1 MMLMD
6 NKVTTHDRFV
16 KKFERDLKAY
26 FDAGD
31 NARFLKTFNKYMDIS
46 EPSELTEEMLY
57 ETLLRAKRPGELV
70 DYSLEQ
76 MNNGDGDYETHMVYM
91 LQALSDMGN
100 YEEVLE
106 FSGHLLEEPIPQGFR
121 VDILSLRQN
130 ASNKL
135 RGMLVEKEPVI
146 SKEEFDKF
154 NLFQQLEFVE
164 KITETNDIT
173 YKNLILEAFAETERN
188 ELQTAMLLYL
198 RSVRSN
204 GTLTIEKCGVK
215 MTVKPS
221 ELMSLEEYFIVNDVL
236 TKVLDE
242 VEQFNP
248 SFTEAVTELLMGH
261 AIYMYPVQPDF
272 KTEAVIKAY
281 AERIEEMLGMEPS
294 YEADPNVKRWLSEI
308 ENDIAKN
315 SL

>member
-1 MMLMD
+1 MLMD

>member
-1 MMLMD
+1 MD
-6 NKVTTHDRFV
+6 NKVTTHHRFV

-31 NARFLKTFNKYMDIS
+31 HTRFLKTFNKYTALS
-46 EPSELTEEMLY
+46 EPSAHTEEMLY
-57 ETLLRAKRPGELV
+57 ETLLRANCPGELV

-106 FSGHLLEEPIPQGFR
+106 FSSHLLEEAIPQGFR

-130 ASNKL
+130 AANKL
-135 RGMLVEKEPVI
+135 SGLKVEAQPVI
-146 SKEEFDKF
+146 SKEAFDKL
-154 NLFQQLEFVE
+154 NLFQKLEFVE
-164 KITETNDIT
+164 KITETNDIMYT
-173 YKNLILEAFAETERN
+173 NLILDAFAKTERN

-204 GTLTIEKCGVK
+204 VTLTIEKCGLK
-215 MTVKPS
+215 MMMKPS
-221 ELMSLEEYFIVNDVL
+221 ELMSLETYFIVRDIL
-236 TKVLDE
+236 PKVLDE

-248 SFTEAVTELLMGH
+248 SFKEAVTELLMGH

-272 KTEAVIKAY
+272 TLNAMIKAY
-281 AERIEEMLGMEPS
+281 SERIEEMLGMETS
-294 YEADPNVKRWLSEI
+294 YEADPVVKRWLSKI

-315 SL
+315 AL

>member
-6 NKVTTHDRFV
+6 NKVTTHHRFI

-31 NARFLKTFNKYMDIS
+31 DARFLSTFSKYTNLT
-46 EPSELTEEMLY
+46 EPSEHAEEMLY
-57 ETLLRAKRPGELV
+57 ETLLRSKRPGELV

-76 MNNGDGDYETHMVYM
+76 MNNGDGNYETHMVYM

-121 VDILSLRQN
+121 IDILSLRQN
-130 ASNKL
+130 AANRL
-135 RGMLVEKEPVI
+135 RGMLSDQEPVI

-164 KITETNDIT
+164 KITTAHDIT
-173 YKNLILEAFAETERN
+173 YTDLIREAFSEVKRN
-188 ELQTAMLLYL
+188 ELKTAMLLYL

-215 MTVKPS
+215 MTVQPA
-221 ELMSLEEYFIVNDVL
+221 ELVSLEEYFIVKDVL
-236 TKVLDE
+236 PKVLDE

-248 SFTEAVTELLMGH
+248 SFTEAATELLMGH

-272 KTEAVIKAY
+272 TAEAAVQAY
-281 AERIEEMLGMEPS
+281 CERIEEMLGMPAS
-294 YEADPNVKRWLSEI
+294 YDADAKVKRWLGEI
-308 ENDIAKN
+308 EREIAEN

>member
-1 MMLMD
+1 MLMD

-16 KKFERDLKAY
+16 KKFERDLKEY

-31 NARFLKTFNKYMDIS
+31 NARFLKTFNKYMDVS
-46 EPSELTEEMLY
+46 EPSELAEEMLY

>member
-1 MMLMD
+1 MD
-6 NKVTTHDRFV
+6 NKVTTHHRFIQ
-16 KKFERDLKAY
+16 KFERDLKAHY
-26 FDAGD
+26 DAGD
-31 NARFLKTFNKYMDIS
+31 DTRFLKTFSKYTELS
-46 EPSELTEEMLY
+46 EPSELAEEMLY
-57 ETLLRAKRPGELV
+57 ETLLRAQRPGELV

-130 ASNKL
+130 AANKL
-135 RGMLVEKEPVI
+135 RGMLTEAEPAV
-146 SKEEFDKF
+146 SKDDFDKM

-164 KITETNDIT
+164 KITQTHDLA
-173 YKNLILEAFAETERN
+173 YMNLIMEVFSETGRN

-198 RSVRSN
+198 RSVRAN
-204 GTLTIEKCGVK
+204 GTLTIEKCGVE

-221 ELMSLEEYFIVNDVL
+221 GLSSLEEYFIVRDVL
-236 TKVLDE
+236 PKVIDE

-248 SFTEAVTELLMGH
+248 SFTEAATELIMGH

-272 KTEAVIKAY
+272 TTEAVIKAY
-281 AERIEEMLGMEPS
+281 AERIEEMLGMPAS
-294 YEADPNVKRWLSEI
+294 YGAETEVKNWLAEI
-308 ENDIAKN
+308 ELDIARN

>member
-6 NKVTTHDRFV
+6 NKVTTHHRFV
-16 KKFERDLKAY
+16 EKFERDLKAY

-31 NARFLKTFNKYMDIS
+31 NTRFLKTFNKYMDIS
-46 EPSELTEEMLY
+46 EPAELAEEMLY

-106 FSGHLLEEPIPQGFR
+106 FSGHLLEESIPQGFR
-121 VDILSLRQN
+121 IDILSLRQN
-130 ASNKL
+130 AANKL
-135 RGMLVEKEPVI
+135 RGLKVEAEPVI
-146 SKEEFDKF
+146 SKEAFEEL

-164 KITETNDIT
+164 KITETHDIT
-173 YKNLILEAFAETERN
+173 YANLILEAFAKTERN

-215 MTVKPS
+215 MTVQPS
-221 ELMSLEEYFIVNDVL
+221 ELSSLEAYFIVKDIL
-236 TKVLDE
+236 PKVLDE

-272 KTEAVIKAY
+272 TSSAVIKAY

>member
-1 MMLMD
+1 MMHMD
-6 NKVTTHDRFV
+6 NKVTTHHRFV

-26 FDAGD
+26 YDAAD
-31 NARFLKTFNKYMDIS
+31 DTRFLKTFNKYMDLS
-46 EPSELTEEMLY
+46 QPSELAEEMLY

-106 FSGHLLEEPIPQGFR
+106 FSAHLREEPIPQGFR

-130 ASNKL
+130 AANKL
-135 RGMLVEKEPVI
+135 RGMLTETEPAI
-146 SKEEFDKF
+146 GKEEFSKM

-164 KITETNDIT
+164 KITETHDIT
-173 YKNLILEAFAETERN
+173 YTDFIKEALAKTERN

-198 RSVRSN
+198 RMVRAS
-204 GTLTIEKCGVK
+204 GTLTIEKCGVE

-221 ELMSLEEYFIVNDVL
+221 DLSSLEDYFIVKDVL
-236 TKVLDE
+236 SKVLDE

-248 SFTEAVTELLMGH
+248 SFTEAATELIMGH

-272 KTEAVIKAY
+272 TSNAVVKAY
-281 AERIEEMLGMEPS
+281 SERIEEMLGMEPS

>member
-6 NKVTTHDRFV
+6 NKVTTHHRFV

-26 FDAGD
+26 YDAGD
-31 NARFLKTFNKYMDIS
+31 DMHFLKTFNKYMDLS
-46 EPSELTEEMLY
+46 EPSELAEEMLY

-135 RGMLVEKEPVI
+135 RGMLAASEPVI
-146 SKEEFDKF
+146 SKEDFDKF
-154 NLFQQLEFVE
+154 NLFQQLEFIE
-164 KITETNDIT
+164 KITESHDIT
-173 YKNLILEAFAETERN
+173 YTDFIIEAFDKTERN

-221 ELMSLEEYFIVNDVL
+221 ELTSLEDYFIARDVL
-236 TKVLDE
+236 PKVLDE

-248 SFTEAVTELLMGH
+248 SFTEATTELIMGH

-272 KTEAVIKAY
+272 TSDAVVKAY
-281 AERIEEMLGMEPS
+281 SERIEEMLGMEPS

>member
-6 NKVTTHDRFV
+6 NKVTTHHRFI

-31 NARFLKTFNKYMDIS
+31 DARFLSTFSKYTNLT
-46 EPSELTEEMLY
+46 EPSEHAEEMLY
-57 ETLLRAKRPGELV
+57 ETLLRSKRPGELV

-76 MNNGDGDYETHMVYM
+76 MNNGDGNYETHMVYM

-121 VDILSLRQN
+121 IDILSLRQN
-130 ASNKL
+130 AANKL
-135 RGMLVEKEPVI
+135 RGMLSEQEPVI
-146 SKEEFDKF
+146 SKEEFDKL

-164 KITETNDIT
+164 KITAAHDIT
-173 YKNLILEAFAETERN
+173 YTNLITEAFSEANRN
-188 ELQTAMLLYL
+188 ELKTAMLLYL

-215 MTVKPS
+215 MTVQPA
-221 ELMSLEEYFIVNDVL
+221 ELGSLEEYFIVKDVL
-236 TKVLDE
+236 PKVLDE

-248 SFTEAVTELLMGH
+248 SFTEAATELLMGH

-272 KTEAVIKAY
+272 TAEAAVKAY
-281 AERIEEMLGMEPS
+281 CERIEEMLGMPAS
-294 YEADPNVKRWLSEI
+294 YDADAEVKHWLGEI
-308 ENDIAKN
+308 EREIAEN

>member
-1 MMLMD
+1 MD

-26 FDAGD
+26 YDAGD
-31 NARFLKTFNKYMDIS
+31 NAHFLKTFNKYMDIS
-46 EPSELTEEMLY
+46 EPSEHAEEMLY

-106 FSGHLLEEPIPQGFR
+106 FSDHLLEEPIPQGFR

-135 RGMLVEKEPVI
+135 RGMLVEKEPII
-146 SKEEFDKF
+146 SKEEFDRF

-221 ELMSLEEYFIVNDVL
+221 ELMSLEAYFIVKDVL

-272 KTEAVIKAY
+272 TTEAVIKAY